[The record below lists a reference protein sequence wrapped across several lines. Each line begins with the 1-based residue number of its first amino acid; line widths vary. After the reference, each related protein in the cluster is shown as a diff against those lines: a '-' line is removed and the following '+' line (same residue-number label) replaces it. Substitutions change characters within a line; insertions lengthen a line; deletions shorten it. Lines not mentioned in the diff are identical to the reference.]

1 MKTKRIFALIFALI
15 ITFLLASCDNG
26 GEEPAHETTVDLP
39 ETSAEVV
46 DNDLHI
52 VADGAGEYVIV
63 RPEMSEKYEIAA
75 LQQLRDI
82 IKERYGI
89 ALALDTDGKR
99 KPGTDPEYQILIG
112 ATDEPESTEAIA
124 FIESLERGKVSFTIE
139 AHEKRL
145 VIVASSEAM
154 YDAAFRY
161 LEDNFMTDEGMTV
174 PMGFKHRADVET
186 LRLPIMEPGNE
197 LEVEMTE
204 LYTVKTHTD
213 ANGIKCRIIQGGCT
227 DGEYLYTCL
236 NDGASS
242 GAVTTIV
249 KTELITG
256 KVVARYENIM
266 IDHANDLTY
275 NPKTN
280 EILAC
285 HNSPNNQKISIFDAE
300 TMEYKETKVIRH
312 SIYAIEYD
320 EALDRY
326 WVGLSGCYDFI
337 SYDSELK
344 KYGEYYR
351 GYSNGF
357 TKQGMAA
364 DDNYL
369 YFVLYNTNC
378 IAVYTKE
385 GDYVRQI
392 DLPVTKGEPENI
404 SLVGDV
410 FYIGYNNPSWT
421 GGIVYEVKIT
431 EKK

>member
-1 MKTKRIFALIFALI
+1 MKTTSLLALIFALI
-15 ITFLLASCDNG
+15 MTFSLASCTGG
-26 GEEPAHETTVDLP
+26 GEETTTSVIESSPETT
-39 ETSAEVV
+39 AEAA
-46 DNDLHI
+46 DTDLHI
-52 VADGAGEYVIV
+52 VSDGTSDYTII
-63 RPEMSEKYEIAA
+63 RPEVSQNFEISA
-75 LQQLRDI
+75 LQQLRNR
-82 IKERYGI
+82 IKEKYGI
-89 ALALDTDGKR
+89 TLALDTDGKR
-99 KPGTDPEYQILIG
+99 KPGTEPEFQILIG
-112 ATDEPESTEAIA
+112 ATKEPESENATAYIASLGRAEA
-124 FIESLERGKVSFTIE
+124 SFVIE

-154 YDAAFRY
+154 YESALKY
-161 LEDNFMTDEGMTV
+161 LEDNFMTDKGMTV
-174 PMGFKHRADVET
+174 PIGFKHTAEIEKLT
-186 LRLPIMEPGNE
+186 LPIFETGNE
-197 LEVEMTE
+197 LEVSMKE
-204 LYTVKTHTD
+204 LYTIKTHTD
-213 ANGIKCRIIQGGCT
+213 ANGVNCRIIQGGCT

-285 HNSPNNQKISIFDAE
+285 HNSPNNQLISIFDAE
-300 TMEYKETKVIRH
+300 TMAYKETKTIRH
-312 SIYAIEYD
+312 RIYAIEYD

-344 KYGEYYR
+344 KFGEYYR

-369 YFVLYNTNC
+369 YFVLYKTNC

-404 SLVGDV
+404 SLVGNL
-410 FYIGYNNPSWT
+410 FYIVYNNPSWT
-421 GGIVYEVKIT
+421 GGIVYEVAIT